1 MVFVGP
7 VFSQKITALTAYDDF
22 TFVATENIIHF
33 VERNVVLSTIELKQ
47 ETVGSLAV
55 FGDMLVASGRS
66 SIYFFDLK
74 HKSIIIAKIGL
85 VFDKFF

>member
-7 VFSQKITALTAYDDF
+7 VFSQKITAITAYGDL
-22 TFVATENIIHF
+22 TFVATENIIHV
-33 VERNVVLSTIELKQ
+33 VERNVVLTKIELKQ

-55 FGDMLVASGRS
+55 LGDMLVASGCS

-74 HKSIIIAKIGL
+74 HKSISIIKI
-85 VFDKFF
+85 VYD